1 MVSWIL
7 LWLCGEWEIV
17 GNVDYFYWIVVTAS
31 TVGYGDLSPVS
42 LSGRMVTSLFVI
54 PVGLGIFGL
63 TIGRVAAYVSHQWR
77 KGMKGLKALD
87 YHDHV
92 LVIGWHSD
100 RTIRLLKLL
109 LREID
114 THADAKHLALCVSEY
129 IENPLPGRIGFVKVS
144 SYTDEQDM
152 ERACVGT
159 ASCVVID
166 CADDDVTAAAALYV
180 CNRNPDAHVITYFN
194 NQKMGSLLQKHFP
207 NIEPMP
213 SVATEM
219 LAKSA
224 MDPGSSALFHELL
237 NVDRGMTQ
245 YSAEYQGLAGIE
257 LGLLFHS
264 FKERYEAT
272 IIGVCDGRGESIAIN
287 PPLSTVVMP
296 GMLIFYIA
304 DERIKH
310 IEWEKMNVQ
319 PVIR

>member
-1 MVSWIL
+1 MTMIEKVRSLLVRHFYEMKWHTILLSLLIYLVVSWIL

-114 THADAKHLALCVSEY
+114 THADAKHLALCV
-129 IENPLPGRIGFVKVS
+129 
-144 SYTDEQDM
+144 
-152 ERACVGT
+152 RA
-159 ASCVVID
+159 
-166 CADDDVTAAAALYV
+166 
-180 CNRNPDAHVITYFN
+180 
-194 NQKMGSLLQKHFP
+194 
-207 NIEPMP
+207 
-213 SVATEM
+213 
-219 LAKSA
+219 
-224 MDPGSSALFHELL
+224 
-237 NVDRGMTQ
+237 
-245 YSAEYQGLAGIE
+245 
-257 LGLLFHS
+257 
-264 FKERYEAT
+264 
-272 IIGVCDGRGESIAIN
+272 
-287 PPLSTVVMP
+287 
-296 GMLIFYIA
+296 
-304 DERIKH
+304 
-310 IEWEKMNVQ
+310 
-319 PVIR
+319 